1 MNKEI
6 VVEVKDTLEETAS
19 LLAELLDDDNEI
31 ATILAGEVHR
41 PVNIEEINTKVPDGE
56 ITIDLDRLSIWID
69 PIGM

>member
-41 PVNIEEINTKVPDGE
+41 QVNIEEINTKVPDGD
-56 ITIDLDRLSIWID
+56 ITIDMDRLSIWID